1 MANSDKNIL
10 ITPNRN
16 QASEPEISFA
26 GFDNQP
32 INLRVLNDNTISFQ
46 GSSGQLFSVSPNLTE
61 GVIFSASDVSGIPGI
76 SLDADGI
83 VQLAPFSG
91 KVAVGFPIPKA
102 TLEVAG
108 PDQAPGSAANTDTPE
123 PTFRVTR
130 YDGGDARYCVDFG
143 TYQGGGY
150 SWIRATTRNNL
161 QAAHNLALQPIDTTT
176 ASVSIGQ
183 ATADSN
189 TRLHV
194 KTYGNGASAVT
205 AKFDSGTE
213 FDATSSIMIRNRCS
227 SYGRTRLYMYGR
239 TQANNSAFSNPRNE
253 ILWYRS
259 YSSTA
264 GSPGSDTFAFRDG
277 VELTNNVRFIG
288 NSSNQVN
295 FAINQSN
302 KVYIG
307 QTNNALPN
315 FTNGGENWGGID
327 GSYQSRSQLLVT
339 RGHFADGLWAPGVLT
354 NFCTSRSWV
363 TGSGSTTGHYEGN
376 FGRNGN
382 DGEQS
387 RQWFDTPG
395 HGRGIVWRCL
405 NNDTGSNSDGGWNKY
420 MYGVNPE
427 KAYRSIV
434 WVRRNSSTTSGTFY
448 HGCDNGTTSY
458 LSGNNANNPYFNC
471 WGIGNLAQGVWYL
484 SVGYIHAYSD
494 NTTQTYG
501 GIYDSRTGRKTRN
514 YSSANGN
521 CNSEYKW
528 RGTGTYRQRQR
539 VYLFYSTNPAA
550 DLEFW
555 GPRFEEVNGE
565 EPSVGALLGLNMVRP
580 EYMEGLR
587 VGGINNGTAAFSRTA
602 REGSGLGSTDA
613 VVYARDAA
621 NSDWGF
627 KADKSNA
634 GYGYASYVGSNAN
647 YSYGSYAVNL
657 GDWRFRVHGNGRIY
671 SDQSTSISTGAD
683 YAELFEWQ
691 DGNPNGEDRVGRT
704 VSLVNEQIKFAEPG
718 ETPIGV
724 ISANPAVIGDTRDFY
739 WAGKYQT
746 DQWGRQIMNQVPA
759 WKWKDPED
767 ERIHEYNKDDV
778 PEDVVVPE
786 YAESTTLEY
795 PVLNPDFD
803 SSTDYVP
810 RDERPEWG
818 CVGLVGKLRIRKGQV
833 IGDRWLKMRDINDEI
848 EEWLVR

>member
-16 QASEPEISFA
+16 QGSEPEISFA

-32 INLRVLNDNTISFQ
+32 IALRVLDNNTLSFQ
-46 GSSGQLFSVSPNLTE
+46 SSDNQIFALDNNLTD
-61 GVIFSASDVSGIPGI
+61 GDIFNVSDVSGIPGI
-76 SLDADGI
+76 SLNADGI
-83 VQLAPFSG
+83 VRLAPFSG
-91 KVAVGFPIPKA
+91 KVAVGLPVPKA
-102 TLEVAG
+102 VLEVAG
-108 PDQAPGSAANTDTPE
+108 KDEAPGSAANTDSPE

-161 QAAHNLALQPIDTTT
+161 QAAHNLALQPTNTTT

-194 KTYGNGASAVT
+194 KTYGNGAGAIT

-213 FDATSSIMIRNRCS
+213 FDASSSVYIRNRCS
-227 SYGRTRLYMYGR
+227 SYGRTRLFMFGR
-239 TQANNSAFSNPRNE
+239 TQQNNSSFANPRNE

-259 YSSTA
+259 YSGTA

-277 VELTNNVRFIG
+277 HELTNNVRFIG
-288 NSSNQVN
+288 NSSNRVN

-307 QTNNALPN
+307 EVNNTLPN
-315 FTNGGENWGGID
+315 FTNGGKNWGGID
-327 GSYQSRSQLLVT
+327 GSYQSRSKLLVL

-363 TGSGSTTGHYEGN
+363 TGNNSAEGHYEGN

-382 DGEQS
+382 AGEQS

-405 NNDTGSNSDGGWNKY
+405 NNDSGSNSDGGWNKY

-434 WVRRNSSTTSGTFY
+434 WVRRNSSVTSGTFY
-448 HGCDNGTTSY
+448 HGCDNGTTKY

-494 NTTQTYG
+494 NSTQTWG
-501 GIYDSRTGRKTRN
+501 GIYDARTGRKTRN

-539 VYLFYSTNPAA
+539 VYLYYSTNSGA

-565 EPSVGALLGLNMVRP
+565 EPSIGALLGINTVRP

-587 VGGINNGTAAFSRTA
+587 VGGINNGTACFSRTA

-613 VVYARDAA
+613 VGYFRDAA
-621 NSDWGF
+621 NSDWGIRVD
-627 KADKSNA
+627 KANA
-634 GYGYASYVGSNAN
+634 NYGLRVDVGSNA
-647 YSYGSYAVNL
+647 SYALTVRATNQNNY
-657 GDWRFRVHGNGRIY
+657 RFRVQGNGQIR
-671 SDQSTSISTGAD
+671 SDQSTSIATGAD
-683 YAELFEWQ
+683 YAEMFEWQ
-691 DGNPNGEDRVGRT
+691 DGNPNKEDRVGHT
-704 VSLVNEQIKFAEPG
+704 VSLVNDQIKFTEPG

-724 ISANPAVIGDTRDFY
+724 ISANPAIIGDTRDFY
-739 WAGKYQT
+739 WAGMYQT
-746 DQWGRQIMNQVPA
+746 DQWGRQIEEQVPA
-759 WKWKDPED
+759 WKWKDEGD
-767 ERIHEYNKDDV
+767 DKLHEYRKDEV
-778 PEDVVVPE
+778 PEDIVVPE
-786 YAESTTLEY
+786 NAESTTLGFQVVSPNYDATTE
-795 PVLNPDFD
+795 
-803 SSTDYVP
+803 YVP
-810 RDERPEWG
+810 RDERAEWG
-818 CVGLVGKLRIRKGQV
+818 CVGLVGKLRIKKGQV
-833 IGDRWLKMRDINDEI
+833 IGDRWLKMKDINDDV

>member
-16 QASEPEISFA
+16 QGSEPEISFA

-32 INLRVLNDNTISFQ
+32 IALRVLDNNTLSFQ
-46 GSSGQLFSVSPNLTE
+46 SSDNQIFSLDNNLTD
-61 GVIFSASDVSGIPGI
+61 GTIFNVSDVSGVPGI

-91 KVAVGFPIPKA
+91 KVAVGLPLPKA

-108 PDQAPGSAANTDTPE
+108 KDEAPGSAANTDSPE

-150 SWIRATTRNNL
+150 SWVRATTRNNL
-161 QAAHNLALQPIDTTT
+161 QAAHNLALQPIDTTS

-183 ATADSN
+183 ATADAN

-194 KTYGNGASAVT
+194 KTYGNGAGAIT

-213 FDATSSIMIRNRCS
+213 FDATSSIMIRNRCD
-227 SYGRTRLYMYGR
+227 SYGRTQLFMYGR
-239 TQANNSAFSNPRNE
+239 TQQNNSSFGNPRNE

-259 YSSTA
+259 YSGTA
-264 GSPGSDTFAFRDG
+264 GSPGADTFAFRDG
-277 VELTNNVRFIG
+277 HELTNNVRFIS
-288 NSSNQVN
+288 NSSNRVN

-302 KVYIG
+302 KIYIG
-307 QTNNALPN
+307 DVNNALPN
-315 FTNGGENWGGID
+315 FTNGGINWGGID
-327 GSYQSRSQLLVT
+327 GSYQSRSQLLT
-339 RGHFADGLWAPGVLT
+339 LRGHFVDGLWAPGVLT

-363 TGSGSTTGHYEGN
+363 TGNDSSTGHYEGN
-376 FGRNGN
+376 FCRNGN
-382 DGEQS
+382 AGEQS

-405 NNDTGSNSDGGWNKY
+405 NNDAGSNSDGGWNKY

-434 WVRRNSSTTSGTFY
+434 WVRRNSSVTSGTFY

-458 LSGNNANNPYFNC
+458 LRVAAANNPYFNC
-471 WGIGNLAQGVWYL
+471 WGISNLAQGVWYL

-494 NTTQTYG
+494 NSTQTWG
-501 GIYDSRTGRKTRN
+501 GIYDARTGRKTRN

-539 VYLFYSTNPAA
+539 VYLYYSTNSGAA
-550 DLEFW
+550 LEFW

-565 EPSVGALLGLNMVRP
+565 EPSIGALLGINMVRP

-587 VGGINNGTAAFSRTA
+587 VGGINNGTACFSRTA
-602 REGSGLGSTDA
+602 REGSGLGGSDA
-613 VVYARDAA
+613 VVYARDNS
-621 NSDWGF
+621 NSDWGLVS
-627 KADKSNA
+627 DKQSTN
-634 GYGYASYVGSNAN
+634 YGMYVRVGSNA
-647 YSYGSYAVNL
+647 SYGYGLLANNL
-657 GDWRFRVHGNGRIY
+657 NDWRFRVQGNGQIR
-671 SDQSTSISTGAD
+671 SDQSTSIATGAD
-683 YAELFEWQ
+683 YAEMFEWQ
-691 DGNPNGEDRVGRT
+691 DGNPNGEDRVGHT
-704 VSLVNEQIKFAEPG
+704 VSLVNQQIKFAEPG

-746 DQWGRQIMNQVPA
+746 DQWGRQIMEQVPA
-759 WKWKDPED
+759 WRWKEEGDVK
-767 ERIHEYNKDDV
+767 IHEYRKDEV
-778 PEDVVVPE
+778 PEDITVPSN
-786 YAESTTLEY
+786 AEDTTLGF
-795 PVLNPDFD
+795 PVLNPDYD
-803 SSTDYVP
+803 TNTEYVP
-810 RDERPEWG
+810 RDERAEWG
-818 CVGLVGKLRIRKGQV
+818 CVGLVGKLRIKKGQV
-833 IGDRWLKMRDINDEI
+833 IGDRWLKMKDINEDI